1 MHEGAVLEMT
11 METKETYKFTK
22 VQFAEQVGITTNA
35 MRMRMR
41 KGKYKAFY
49 IKKNGRFWF
58 SEWPVEAQNI
68 EKIKKRYN
76 RGGHSKNSPY
86 PNHSFYEN
94 NQMKKYLAAKG
105 ELTPEELALVPV
117 IERKILE
124 ISDNENVVYFATY
137 FDLSVSDE
145 NRLIKIG
152 KSKERCLENR
162 LISVQTGCPYELT
175 LLTYVEGETEEF
187 YHDKFEEHNVR
198 GEWFKYLPVVKYL
211 KKEYEGNYIIPEDQI
226 KNFRKIILEKNYSN
240 DISKVDEK
248 FNDDSYICNLWFNLK
263 THKQQK
269 EE

>member
-22 VQFAEQVGITTNA
+22 VQFAEQAGITTNA

-175 LLTYVEGETEEF
+175 LLTYVKDETEEF
-187 YHDKFEEHNVR
+187 YHAKFKEHRAR
-198 GEWFKYLPVVKYL
+198 GEWFKYLPILKYL